1 MNNRSWSRVHLWLKS
16 FYCHSIF
23 HSGQSKLKA
32 YNYSWGS
39 DWTLMA
45 SWDLIIH
52 RGTWK
57 YQLLSRWSFRR
68 CYLFKSISHCQE
80 MLIGNWVYEGIQFA
94 SIIIGIPLC
103 LKMINVLLKVKV
115 SYMELGHIR
124 QEIQE
129 VESRGGRHSM
139 AEL

>member
-52 RGTWK
+52 RGTCE
-57 YQLLSRWSFRR
+57 YQLLSWWSFRR
-68 CYLFKSISHCQE
+68 CYLFECISHCQE
-80 MLIGNWVYEGIQFA
+80 ILIGSWVYEGIQFA
-94 SIIIGIPLC
+94 SIIIGIALC
-103 LKMINVLLKVKV
+103 LKMINVLLKGKG
-115 SYMELGHIR
+115 SYMELGYTR
-124 QEIQE
+124 QKIQE
-129 VESRGGRHSM
+129 VESRVRMYIM
-139 AEL
+139 AEI